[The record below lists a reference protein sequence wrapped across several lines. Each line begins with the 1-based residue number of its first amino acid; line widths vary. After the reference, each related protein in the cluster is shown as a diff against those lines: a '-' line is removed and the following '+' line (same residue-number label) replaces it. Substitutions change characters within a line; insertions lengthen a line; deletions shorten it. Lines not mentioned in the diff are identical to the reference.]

1 MAVKG
6 IKTVL
11 IIEDDPYNRE
21 LEKAL
26 FEREGYAVLEAEYAR
41 KGIAIAEREKPWL
54 IILDY
59 QLPKVG
65 GLQALKTLKR
75 NPETRG
81 IPCVFVTASVSE
93 EQRKELK
100 SSDACG
106 FITKP
111 INTRTFVE
119 EVIKLTRNAG
129 GNINH

>member
-59 QLPKVG
+59 QLPRIG
-65 GLQALKTLKR
+65 GLEALEKLKH
-75 NPETRG
+75 NQETRE
-81 IPCVFVTASVSE
+81 IPCVFVTASVSG

-106 FITKP
+106 YIPKP

-119 EVIKLTRNAG
+119 QVIKIAVKNVDD
-129 GNINH
+129 